1 MKKMKNTIKAGL
13 GLGALA
19 ISQVALAAG
28 SSSNF
33 TRNNDAGSFNY
44 GGQTLDKQIT
54 SWISYLTGFLLLVA
68 VVSGLYWAFNI
79 LTAAGDEDKVKTGKS
94 IIIRACLGL
103 VAVFSIYMIMSF
115 VISSLFSTGASS

>member
-68 VVSGLYWAFNI
+68 VVIGLYWAFNI
-79 LTAAGDEDKVKTGKS
+79 FTAAGDEDKVKTGKS